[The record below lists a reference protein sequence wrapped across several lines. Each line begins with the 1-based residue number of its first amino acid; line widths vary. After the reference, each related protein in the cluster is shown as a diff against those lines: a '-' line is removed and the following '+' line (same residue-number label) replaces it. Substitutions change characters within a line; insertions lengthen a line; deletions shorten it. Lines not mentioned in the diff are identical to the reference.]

1 MFRVAVRRDAVRQK
15 NVAAVCG
22 SRMRQ
27 QRGDLRGDV
36 SSADR
41 NDRGCG
47 CGRLSFRRRTVAY
60 ERNPRLGR
68 APQELGNFTITHSV
82 KMIPDRICA
91 ISAVPPA
98 TAAHTKLSFTPSQ
111 RVRCART
118 CVVHPAGGVRRSAPD
133 RRPVSVHLHRTRTL
147 DRTKNSPFPQISYST
162 VRTSSQKSSLS
173 ILYCS
178 LYTVHYSV
186 VKVRSDLIAG

>member
-1 MFRVAVRRDAVRQK
+1 VRQK
-15 NVAAVCG
+15 NAAAVCG

-68 APQELGNFTITHSV
+68 APHELGNFTITHSV
-82 KMIPDRICA
+82 KMILDR
-91 ISAVPPA
+91 ISAVPPDRGG
-98 TAAHTKLSFTPSQ
+98 AAHTYTFFSVFTPLPVQ
-111 RVRCART
+111 GTYT
-118 CVVHPAGGVRRSAPD
+118 CCWRGATIRPGPPSRFRSPS
-133 RRPVSVHLHRTRTL
+133 PHTTL

-178 LYTVHYSV
+178 LYTVALL
-186 VKVRSDLIAG
+186 RSES